1 MCVILRST
9 PKHGCRHSSGRL
21 LVAVRHERGGVLVM
35 VALVLPVL
43 ILFVSFV
50 VDVGHWYEH
59 KRHLQ
64 IQADAAALAGGG
76 SFYIPCADEPIEAE
90 TRKYAGDPSQ
100 PIRYNQQVPPTEDGN
115 IHVLINSTS
124 FWNEGGVD
132 YSDGGP
138 PCAAKMVDVKIT
150 ESNLPFFFGLGANFV
165 PAINAHA
172 RVEIQSLDTAS
183 GALPVGVPDVNP
195 TNARA
200 WFINESTG
208 AVLAS
213 TPLTNTTSAGGL
225 SVWDNSAAPLSVPIN
240 GANIGV
246 RVAFSGGASTT
257 CGDALVECYDL
268 TSGNGILYA
277 RGWSTAGS
285 GAQPSA
291 PLARG
296 VTLFPSPSFDGCTD
310 PYFSAA
316 SSSCTIGV
324 RAAVDFGGDPAAVGA
339 AVEAVVNG
347 ATKPLT
353 YDAATGLW
361 ESTGV
366 NFFTLNPGAGPA
378 SVTLRWEETIGTV
391 NGETCKV
398 GGGNKCTGSF
408 GVVQRA
414 FSATEARS
422 GPIKLAQIW
431 ESGSFWANSFEQ
443 GTTHDLVVKV
453 GIAGNLGN
461 AAGVDDPVVALRVIG
476 GSQNQS
482 LDCDDGPDR
491 TKLKDELAFGCRPKY
506 TRNTGTAC
514 PAGASTLW
522 ASPQPWECVAIQTGS
537 AVNQVPAGLN
547 QRILGSEKPTV
558 CPPLGEPGHNN
569 WSMFE
574 DPGLPTG
581 DPRIVHVFLT
591 PFGSFNGSG
600 GGTVPVTSFGAFYIT
615 GWTAQGSGFAN
626 PCQGNGDDPVPGNDA
641 GYIVGHFIK
650 YVFVLNNGGGSGELC
665 DFGSFGSCVAVL
677 TQ

>member
-1 MCVILRST
+1 VIGLQVRRRR
-9 PKHGCRHSSGRL
+9 PHASGAVV
-21 LVAVRHERGGVLVM
+21 VAVRSERGGVIVF
-35 VALVLPVL
+35 VALLLPVL

-50 VDVGHWYEH
+50 VDVANWFEH

-64 IQADAAALAGGG
+64 LQADAAALAGGG
-76 SFYIPCADEPIEAE
+76 SFYIPCTDGPIETV
-90 TRKYAGDPSQ
+90 TRTYAGDPAQ
-100 PIRYNQQVPPTEDGN
+100 PIRYNQQVPPTQDGN
-115 IHVLINSTS
+115 IHVLINSTN

-172 RVEIQSLDTAS
+172 RVEIQALDTAA

-195 TNARA
+195 TTARA

-208 AVLAS
+208 AILAS
-213 TPLTNTTSAGGL
+213 TPLTSSAPTGGL
-225 SVWDNSAAPLSVPIN
+225 SIWDNSSAPVSVPIT

-246 RVAFSGGASTT
+246 RVAFSGGSSTT
-257 CGDALVECYDL
+257 CGDPLVECYDL
-268 TSGNGILYA
+268 GSSNGILYA
-277 RGWSTAGS
+277 RGWSSAGS
-285 GAQPSA
+285 GAQPN
-291 PLARG
+291 PPIARA
-296 VTLFPSPSFDGCTD
+296 VTLFPGPSLEGCAD

-324 RAAVDFGGDPAAVGA
+324 RASVDFGGDPTAVGA
-339 AVEAVVNG
+339 KVEATVNG
-347 ATKPLT
+347 ATRLLT
-353 YDAATGLW
+353 YDPTTGLW
-361 ESTGV
+361 ESTGA

-378 SVTLRWEETIGTV
+378 TVALKWEETIGTV

-398 GGGNKCTGSF
+398 GGGNKCVGSL

-453 GIAGNLGN
+453 GIVGNL
-461 AAGVDDPVVALRVIG
+461 ATAQSVSDPVVALRVIG

-482 LDCDDGPDR
+482 LDCDPNYS
-491 TKLKDELAFGCRPKY
+491 KLKDELAFGCRPRY
-506 TRNTGTAC
+506 TKNTGTVC
-514 PAGASTLW
+514 PGGASALW
-522 ASPQPWECVAIQTGS
+522 ATAQPWPCVAIQTGS

-547 QRILGSEKPTV
+547 QRILGTEKPTV

-574 DPGLPTG
+574 DPGLPGG

-591 PFGSFNGSG
+591 PFGSFDGSG
-600 GGTVPVTSFGAFYIT
+600 SGTVPVTTFAAFYIT
-615 GWTAQGSGFAN
+615 GWTAQGGGFAN
-626 PCQGNGDDPVPGNDA
+626 PCQGNGDDPVPGDDA

-650 YVFVLNNGGGSGELC
+650 YVFALNNGGGSGELC
-665 DFGSFGSCVAVL
+665 DFTSFGSCVAVL